1 MRAEDSQFLLW
12 DHTCE
17 QTPPIGSHFEQWLHA
32 DERVVLSLEMCGSA
46 APTIIA
52 RGIDQARS
60 NRVQLD
66 VPRCCQQVGFIEH
79 EPSEASLPEVSPP
92 ALPKV
97 DMASVSPMRLTN
109 GQSKTVCRFWRS
121 NQVNM
126 IRHQTVGPNLD
137 LLDTT
142 KLGHQLQVARIV
154 VLAEEGLLPAIS
166 TLGNYGGEGQEQPH
180 EPGEP

>member
-66 VPRCCQQVGFIEH
+66 VPRCCQQAGFIEH
-79 EPSEASLPEVSPP
+79 ERSAASLPEVSPP
-92 ALPKV
+92 AFPKV
-97 DMASVSPMRLTN
+97 DLPSISPMRLTDPRISEGAGRQEAAPLHWFADRLISTFSFDLGMRWASN
-109 GQSKTVCRFWRS
+109 AWSERGKDPDNEVNPQPGNPGCFHSRS
-121 NQVNM
+121 
-126 IRHQTVGPNLD
+126 
-137 LLDTT
+137 
-142 KLGHQLQVARIV
+142 LQV
-154 VLAEEGLLPAIS
+154 
-166 TLGNYGGEGQEQPH
+166 
-180 EPGEP
+180 